1 MVLSTRD
8 IYMQKIRERELTF
21 FTDTCIIKRLA
32 DSSDS
37 AGARV
42 GIMEIV
48 AEDVPCRIIEGK
60 SDIEDIGDQL
70 SLTEWFRLIVPVGTE
85 LGAEYTITLASG
97 AVFQVIDII
106 TQRTDA
112 TDAQAM
118 IKREVR

>member
-1 MVLSTRD
+1 MVLRTRD
-8 IYMQKIRERELTF
+8 ILMQKIRERELTF
-21 FTDTCIIKRLA
+21 FTDSCTIKRPA

-37 AGARV
+37 TGART
-42 GIMEIV
+42 GFPELV

-85 LGAEYTITLASG
+85 LGVEYSVTLASG
-97 AVFQVIDII
+97 AVFWVIDII